1 MIIITSSAFMSSII
15 LTAHSMQMEVK
26 EVNIDTVTMTLD
38 NTIETSLSGD
48 YRNEPCYCWTG
59 EDKNIPTEAV
69 SVMSYKD
76 LCAEEY
82 EFPSLEEGDT
92 VFVYTRVETDE
103 GWKCAWH
110 MILFDEIDR

>member
-15 LTAHSMQMEVK
+15 LTAHSMQMDVK
-26 EVNIDTVTMTLD
+26 EVDVDSVVMSLD
-38 NTIETSLSGD
+38 DAASDND
-48 YRNEPCYCWTG
+48 PCYCWTG
-59 EDKNIPTEAV
+59 EDKNIPAEAMGI
-69 SVMSYKD
+69 MSYKD

-82 EFPSLEEGDT
+82 EFPSLEVGDT